1 MRITQPRWR
10 LGLALTALFSL
21 ALPACYDVP
30 KPSCGFR
37 CGPSQACPEDYTCN
51 AADGRC
57 HLIGAPDSLVC
68 GTTDGGLDAASDAPG
83 DGASDAQLDAMAQ

>member
-10 LGLALTALFSL
+10 LRLVLGALVSL

-30 KPSCGFR
+30 KPLCGFR
-37 CGPSQACPEDYTCN
+37 CGPSQACPEDYTCEVS
-51 AADGRC
+51 DGRC

-68 GTTDGGLDAASDAPG
+68 GTTDGGVDAPG
-83 DGASDAQLDAMAQ
+83 DVASDAQLDAAAQ